1 MSVNGRLIHP
11 DVFEETVRLL
21 SAAQA
26 SNLPVRL
33 LGGMAIMLHVG
44 ELLHPAFR
52 RQIRDIDLA
61 TPRREGRKVSEF
73 LVEQGYTANKT
84 FNAMHGDRRLLFY
97 DDPNDRQVDVF
108 VGSFEMCHQLPL
120 EERLELEPMTL
131 PLAEL
136 VLTKLQIVKLN
147 QKDAYDVYSLLL
159 THEIGEVDSE
169 TINARRI
176 ADLCG
181 ADWGLYR
188 TVQLSLERLRTEFEV
203 PELSGVE
210 MQTIRDRIRE
220 LEEAIERAPKSRRWK
235 MRARIGDRVRWYE
248 DPEEVEKGAY

>member
-1 MSVNGRLIHP
+1 MNVNGRVIHQ

-21 SAAQA
+21 EAAQA
-26 SNLPVRL
+26 SNVPVRL
-33 LGGMAIMLHVG
+33 LGGMAIVLHVG

-61 TPRREGRKVSEF
+61 TPRRDGRKVADF
-73 LVEQGYTANKT
+73 LVEQGYEANKT

-97 DDPNDRQVDVF
+97 DDPNDRQIDVF
-108 VGSFEMCHQLPL
+108 VGRFEMCHQLPL
-120 EERLELEPMTL
+120 EDRLELEPMTL

-147 QKDAYDVYSLLL
+147 KKDAYDVFSLLL
-159 THEIGEVDSE
+159 THEIGDADSE

-176 ADLCG
+176 AELCA

-188 TVQLSLERLRTEFEV
+188 TVGLNLERLRTGFEL
-203 PELSGVE
+203 PELTGAE
-210 MQTIRDRIRE
+210 RETIVNRVRE
-220 LEEAIERAPKSRRWK
+220 LEDAIEREPKSRKWK
-235 MRARIGDRVRWYE
+235 MRARVGDRVRWYE